1 MKVIGVSF
9 DSPADNAAFAKKFNF
24 PFPLIS
30 DTGRKL
36 GMAYGACDSAKDEY
50 ARRIAYVIL
59 IGYALLMFIPFVWSV
74 VTAFK
79 TLPDSVR
86 LTIVPNPF
94 TPTRIMSPSPA
105 PRRGNCTH
113 ALRARVPAP
122 SDGPVLR
129 GACLPHRHSEG
140 GCAPLPT

>member
-50 ARRIAYVIL
+50 ARRIAYVIDEQGK
-59 IGYALLMFIPFVWSV
+59 IAQAHPKVDARSY
-74 VTAFK
+74 
-79 TLPDSVR
+79 
-86 LTIVPNPF
+86 
-94 TPTRIMSPSPA
+94 
-105 PRRGNCTH
+105 PREQL
-113 ALRARVPAP
+113 ASL
-122 SDGPVLR
+122 
-129 GACLPHRHSEG
+129 
-140 GCAPLPT
+140 